1 MKSDNVFGQA
11 VRQQRRLLDL
21 TQEELARRV
30 GCAPVTLRKV
40 EYGDLRPSQQIAER
54 LAMALAI
61 PLDERAEFVRQ
72 ARAVQPG
79 GRPIE
84 SPSLPQVSPEE
95 IGLED
100 LSGRAIR
107 GYTLGE
113 KIGAG
118 AFGAVYRAV
127 QPLVEREVAIK
138 IILPKHANH
147 PDFIRRFEAEAQLVA
162 RLEHPHIVP
171 LYDYWREPGV
181 AYLVMRLLRGGNAQ
195 ELIERGPLSL
205 DQIVRLLEQIGSAL
219 QAAHRSGV
227 VHRDLKP
234 SNVLLD
240 EDGNVY
246 LADFGIAKNLGSPDA
261 HTQTGLII
269 GSPAYISPEQINSD
283 PVRPQTDIYSLGVM
297 LYEMLTGAK
306 PFAGPTPI
314 LLIQQHLFTP
324 MPPLVANRQGLPAAF
339 DDIIARATA
348 KDQAQRYAEVDTLL
362 ADFKA
367 VLHSGRLISE
377 PIEIVPATPIE
388 IVNPYKGLRPF
399 EEADAPDFFG
409 REALTQQLLV
419 RLGEGGDLSRF
430 LAIVGPSGSGKS
442 SVVKAGLIPALRRGG
457 LPNSENWFVVELLPG
472 AHPLEELEAALLRI
486 AVNPPQ
492 SLLPQ
497 MREDKRGLLRAIQRS
512 LPTDDSI
519 ELVLVLDQ
527 FEEVFTLVEDESE
540 RVQLLDGLVEA
551 VLTERSRVRVIVT
564 LRADFIDR
572 PLRYMDFGELVQRRS
587 ELVLPL
593 TPDELERAIVG
604 PADRVGLRVEAGL
617 PEAISADVIEQPGA
631 LPLLQYALT
640 ELFDQRLDRTLTKAA
655 YQAIGGVR
663 GALGRRAEEVY
674 QALDETGQAAARQV
688 FLRLVTLGEGTEDV
702 RRRVLRSE
710 LESISNLQ
718 SPIANLLDVFGKARL
733 LSFDRDLQTRGPT
746 VEVAHEALLREWRQL
761 REWLDESRADVRLQR
776 VLANET
782 AEWINAQRDP
792 SYLLQGARLAQF
804 EGWAATAPIA
814 LTHDERAFLDAS
826 VAERQIREI
835 AEADRQRRELEAAHR
850 LAETEKQRA
859 EEQSLS
865 AAKLRHRA
873 VYLSGALLIAAVL
886 AIVAVLFGQQA
897 NSNAQQAQL
906 NLSNAQSRELAAAA
920 INNLQIDPERSVL
933 LALQALD
940 HANTLEARNALHQAL
955 PELHLLRTIA
965 AHKQTPGVAVSPDG
979 TRLASIGVENTAKV
993 WDATTGQEWLT
1004 VSGDASET
1012 GYAIA
1017 FSPDGK
1023 RLATLD
1029 TAQVMVWDALTG
1041 QRLLS
1046 LPGKSIGQTINH
1058 LSFSPDGQRLAVAN
1072 MDGVPK
1078 VWDLATQ
1085 TEVVSLTGHAA
1096 ICDGIAYS
1104 PDGTRLA
1111 TGSEDGVVKI
1121 WDALTGKELFTFNPG
1136 GVIHNVAFS
1145 PDGTRLAA
1153 ANEDGTLKV
1162 WDSATGQEML
1172 NLPRL
1177 PGLYD
1182 VTFTRDSQRLITAH
1196 QDGAA
1201 RVWDA
1206 VTGQPLITLAGHVST
1221 VVGVAAGLAEDQ
1233 IATAGFDGTLRIWD
1247 EALGR
1252 ELQTIAAHAAQTW
1265 DVAYSPDGTQL
1276 ATVSLDGTA
1285 KIWNAMSGQP
1295 LLTLTQ
1301 DSFIDGLTTLA
1312 FSPDGKRIATG
1323 AMNGTV
1329 GIWDAGSGQL
1339 VRSLPGHTA
1348 LVFDLAFSPDGTR
1361 FATSSW
1367 DGTAR
1372 VWDLVAGTAIVTFT
1386 DHLKPDQSAPS
1397 LLGGVA
1403 FSPDG
1408 KHILTGGTDGFAREW
1423 DAITGQEVRSFS
1435 GEDLEIYGLAL
1446 SLDGKR
1452 LALGRQDGVITVWDV
1467 ASGQKLLHLSGHAGL
1482 IARLAFS
1489 QDGTRLASASFDK
1502 VAKVWDVTTGQ
1513 ELATLYGN
1521 TSNVFGVSFNPAGTQ
1536 LATAGGDGTTR
1547 TFTLEMDDLIKVAH
1561 SRVTRSLTSD
1571 ECLKY
1576 LHQVE
1581 CPAEP

>member
-1 MKSDNVFGQA
+1 MKPDNAFGQA
-11 VRQQRRLLDL
+11 VRQHRRSLDL

-30 GCAPVTLRKV
+30 GCAPVTLRKI

-84 SPSLPQVSPEE
+84 SPSLPQVSPDE

-107 GYTLGE
+107 GYMLGE

-181 AYLVMRLLRGGNAQ
+181 AYLVMRLLRGGNVQ
-195 ELIERGPLSL
+195 ELIDRGPLSL
-205 DQIVRLLEQIGSAL
+205 DQIVHLLDQIGSAL

-240 EDGNVY
+240 EDGNAY

-261 HTQTGLII
+261 HTQTGMII

-324 MPPLVANRQGLPAAF
+324 MPPLAANRQGLPAAF

-377 PIEIVPATPIE
+377 PIEIAATSLRE

-486 AVNPPQ
+486 AVNPPP

-512 LPTDDSI
+512 LPADDQI

-527 FEEVFTLVEDESE
+527 FEEVFTLVDDEGE
-540 RVQLLDGLVEA
+540 RTQLLDGLVEA

-604 PADRVGLRVEAGL
+604 PADRVGLRLEAGL
-617 PEAISADVIEQPGA
+617 PEAISADVIDQPGA

-674 QALDETGQAAARQV
+674 QALDEAGQAATRQV

-710 LESISNLQ
+710 LEAISLQ
-718 SPIANLLDVFGKARL
+718 PSLVNRVLDAFGKARL

-746 VEVAHEALLREWRQL
+746 VEVAHEALLREWPRL
-761 REWLDESRADVRLQR
+761 REWLNESRADVRLQR

-782 AEWINAQRDP
+782 TEWINARRDR

-804 EGWAATAPIA
+804 EGWAAMEPIA

-826 VAERQIREI
+826 VAERHAREA
-835 AEADRQRRELEAAHR
+835 AEADRQQRELEAAR
-850 LAETEKQRA
+850 QLAETEKQRA
-859 EEQSLS
+859 EEQTRS
-865 AAKLRHRA
+865 AAKLRRRA
-873 VYLSGALLIAAVL
+873 VYLSGALLIAGVL

-897 NSNAQQAQL
+897 NSSAQQAQL
-906 NLSNAQSRELAAAA
+906 NLSSAQSRELAAAA

-933 LALQALD
+933 LALQGLD
-940 HANTLEARNALHQAL
+940 QADTLEARNALHQAL

-979 TRLASIGVENTAKV
+979 TRLASIGVENVVTV
-993 WDATTGQEWLT
+993 WDATTGQKLLT
-1004 VSGDASET
+1004 VSGDPSEM
-1012 GYAIA
+1012 GYGIA

-1023 RLATLD
+1023 QLATLD
-1029 TAQVMVWDALTG
+1029 TAQVVVWDATTG
-1041 QRLLS
+1041 QRLFS
-1046 LPGKSIGQTINH
+1046 LPGKSIGQSINH
-1058 LSFSPDGQRLAVAN
+1058 IRFSPDGQRLAVAN

-1085 TEVVSLTGHAA
+1085 TEVISLTGHTA

-1121 WDALTGKELFTFNPG
+1121 WDTNNDEILFTFEPG
-1136 GVIHNVAFS
+1136 GVIHSVAFS

-1162 WDSATGQEML
+1162 WDPITGQEVL
-1172 NLPRL
+1172 SLPRL
-1177 PGLYD
+1177 SGMYG
-1182 VTFTRDSQRLITAH
+1182 VAFMSDSQRLITAH
-1196 QDGAA
+1196 QDGTA
-1201 RVWDA
+1201 RVWD
-1206 VTGQPLITLAGHVST
+1206 VVSGQPLITLAGHVST
-1221 VVGVAAGLAEDQ
+1221 VVGVAAGLGEGR
-1233 IATAGFDGTLRIWD
+1233 IATAGYDGTVRIWD
-1247 EALGR
+1247 AVPGR
-1252 ELQTIAAHAAQTW
+1252 ELLTLAAHAAPIW
-1265 DVAYSPDGTQL
+1265 DLAHSPDGAQL
-1276 ATVSLDGTA
+1276 ATASADGTA
-1285 KIWNAMSGQP
+1285 KLWNTLSGQP
-1295 LLTLTQ
+1295 LLTLTHEGLA
-1301 DSFIDGLTTLA
+1301 DGLSSLA
-1312 FSPDGKRIATG
+1312 FSPDGNRLAG
-1323 AMNGTV
+1323 GGMNGTV
-1329 GIWDAGSGQL
+1329 GVWDLDSGQL
-1339 VRSLPGHTA
+1339 ARSLPGHSA

-1361 FATSSW
+1361 LASTSW

-1372 VWDLVAGTAIVTFT
+1372 VWDAVAGGAIVTFT
-1386 DHLKPDQSAPS
+1386 GHLQPGQSTPP
-1397 LLGGVA
+1397 LVGGVA

-1408 KHILTGGTDGFAREW
+1408 RHIFTGGTDGYVREW
-1423 DAITGQEVRSFS
+1423 DAATGQEVRSFS
-1435 GEDLEIYGLAL
+1435 GEGLEIYGTAL
-1446 SLDGKR
+1446 SPDGQR
-1452 LALGRQDGVITVWDV
+1452 LALGRQDGVVTVWDV
-1467 ASGQKLLHLSGHAGL
+1467 ASGQKLHHLSGHAGL
-1482 IARLAFS
+1482 IVRLAFS
-1489 QDGTRLASASFDK
+1489 RDGTRLASASFDK
-1502 VAKVWDVTTGQ
+1502 VAKVWDVATGQ
-1513 ELATLYGN
+1513 ELATFYGN
-1521 TSNVFGVSFNPAGTQ
+1521 TSNVFGVAFNPAGTQ
-1536 LATAGGDGTTR
+1536 LATAGGDGTAR
-1547 TFTLEMDDLIKVAH
+1547 TFTLQMNDLIQLARA
-1561 SRVTRSLTSD
+1561 RVTRSLTSE
-1571 ECLKY
+1571 ECHKY
-1576 LHQVE
+1576 LHLDE
-1581 CPAEP
+1581 CPQQP